1 MCLLAERDMAMT
13 RISKRAVEAARPGT
27 KDTNLWDEELGGFG
41 VKITPT
47 GARTYLIQYRVG
59 AATAGP
65 AA

>member
-1 MCLLAERDMAMT
+1 MAMT